1 MTYEDVK
8 TESGADHGL
17 LTPNNI
23 YTPQRLD
30 LKGNPGRSKF
40 EYFEKY
46 GNLKVIKNEENST
59 IDDPVS
65 KHERSFSNGGN
76 NTLALQTQNLSF

>member
-1 MTYEDVK
+1 MTRDDKNLFSRRFGNNLTSLGIYGPGSKAEQAHNTLDIMTYEDVK

-40 EYFEKY
+40 E
-46 GNLKVIKNEENST
+46 
-59 IDDPVS
+59 
-65 KHERSFSNGGN
+65 
-76 NTLALQTQNLSF
+76 